1 MYILFSPSEAKNDIS
16 PYNSID
22 KDSFIFEDLYRARL
36 QALKKYQNYLNCADL
51 DALKKLFGL
60 KKESEIELYK
70 KIDILKAKTNKA
82 ILRYSGVG
90 YEYLGYKNLL
100 EDEKEFLDN
109 HLIIFS
115 NLFGPLLAKDR
126 IPLYKLKQ
134 GERIDDFIFENF
146 YRENFTSYLDELLKD
161 RLVIDLRA
169 SFYDKFY
176 RPSTPFFSMK
186 FLKNSKSVSHW
197 AKAYRGMVAKEL
209 AKHKPKNEKELMD
222 IEFKNL
228 KIKEIKRSGLK
239 NELVFDIVD

>member
-1 MYILFSPSEAKNDIS
+1 MYILFSPSEAKSDTS
-16 PYNSID
+16 LYNSIN
-22 KDSFIFEDLYRARL
+22 KNSFIFEDLYEIRQ
-36 QALKKYQNYLNCADL
+36 QALKKYQDYLNSADI

-60 KKESEIELYK
+60 KKETEIESYK
-70 KIDILKAKTNKA
+70 SIDIFKAKTNKA

-109 HLIIFS
+109 HMIIFS
-115 NLFGPLLAKDR
+115 NLFGPLLAKDK

-134 GERIDDFIFENF
+134 GERIGDFIFENF
-146 YRENFTSYLDELLKD
+146 YRENFTNHLDKLLKD

-176 RPSTPFFSMK
+176 KPSTPFFSMK

-209 AKHKPKNEKELMD
+209 AKYKPKNEKELMN

-228 KIKEIKRSGLK
+228 KIKEIKRNALK
-239 NELVFDIVD
+239 NELIFDII

>member
-1 MYILFSPSEAKNDIS
+1 MYILFSPSEAKSDTS
-16 PYNSID
+16 LYNSIN
-22 KDSFIFEDLYRARL
+22 KNSFIFEDLYEIRQ
-36 QALKKYQNYLNCADL
+36 QALKKYQDYLNSADI

-60 KKESEIELYK
+60 KKETEIESYK
-70 KIDILKAKTNKA
+70 SIDIFKAKTNKA

-109 HLIIFS
+109 HMIIFS
-115 NLFGPLLAKDR
+115 NLFGPLLAKDK

-134 GERIDDFIFENF
+134 GERIGDFIFENF
-146 YRENFTSYLDELLKD
+146 YRENFTNHLDKLLKD

-176 RPSTPFFSMK
+176 KPSTPFFSMK

-209 AKHKPKNEKELMD
+209 AKYKPKNEKELMN

-228 KIKEIKRSGLK
+228 KIKEIKRSALK
-239 NELVFDIVD
+239 NELIFDII